1 MRNVFPHYGQPVEF
15 SGRKK
20 LDVVEI
26 YRRRQIIPLRTSS
39 FSRYVL
45 LRLPCE
51 YPIYI
56 YIYIWHI
63 LFEYFVGEK
72 MFQILDECLAITLY
86 ILSKATD

>member
-56 YIYIWHI
+56 YIYMAYIYIYGCCYYYRIWLGDCYHR
-63 LFEYFVGEK
+63 
-72 MFQILDECLAITLY
+72 
-86 ILSKATD
+86 